1 MTDILKHIINL
12 YESGEQTK
20 AEDYCTRVSGEIPTQ
35 VYPLFPIKRERAIY
49 SRDCQS
55 EDKKQSK
62 DSCEKI
68 FPSHSKLTPGLYL
81 LTCACAHK
89 SVYGFSMMLSG
100 ESPSMLFDLVMTR
113 FEDSYNPTIIY
124 DASCLAKEYGLN
136 RELRR
141 FMRIKI
147 CSDRFHQC
155 NHTTCCD
162 SFKSSEY
169 GSLLKINTEAAEQT
183 NSVLRRLT
191 TSTTYMSPM
200 LYPRSLK
207 LFFADFNHA
216 SNKT

>member
-1 MTDILKHIINL
+1 
-12 YESGEQTK
+12 
-20 AEDYCTRVSGEIPTQ
+20 
-35 VYPLFPIKRERAIY
+35 
-49 SRDCQS
+49 
-55 EDKKQSK
+55 
-62 DSCEKI
+62 
-68 FPSHSKLTPGLYL
+68 
-81 LTCACAHK
+81 
-89 SVYGFSMMLSG
+89 
-100 ESPSMLFDLVMTR
+100 MLFDLVMTR

>member
-1 MTDILKHIINL
+1 MIAVEVFLAAKP
-12 YESGEQTK
+12 
-20 AEDYCTRVSGEIPTQ
+20 CCVSSLHHPPVE
-35 VYPLFPIKRERAIY
+35 L
-49 SRDCQS
+49 SRC
-55 EDKKQSK
+55 
-62 DSCEKI
+62 
-68 FPSHSKLTPGLYL
+68 L
-81 LTCACAHK
+81 
-89 SVYGFSMMLSG
+89 SMMLSG

-113 FEDSYNPTIIY
+113 FEDSYNPTVIY

-141 FMRIKI
+141 FIRIKI

-183 NSVLRRLT
+183 NSVLRRTT

-200 LYPRSLK
+200 IYLRSLK
-207 LFFADFNHA
+207 LFFAFCFQ
-216 SNKT
+216 

>member
-1 MTDILKHIINL
+1 MWEN
-12 YESGEQTK
+12 
-20 AEDYCTRVSGEIPTQ
+20 
-35 VYPLFPIKRERAIY
+35 FP
-49 SRDCQS
+49 C
-55 EDKKQSK
+55 
-62 DSCEKI
+62 
-68 FPSHSKLTPGLYL
+68 HSKLTPGLYL

-169 GSLLKINTEAAEQT
+169 GSLLKINTDAAEQT

-200 LYPRSLK
+200 QCYIHAPLNCFLLTSTMLPIKLDIKSLPMM
-207 LFFADFNHA
+207 LFSSLINSVPVKGSHQKKMVFFGNI
-216 SNKT
+216 S